1 MSAIDREPFPRGALI
16 AAGSLVAF
24 SLLATAVGRLER
36 LNAPPPPVATSRTAP
51 ADTVELRFA
60 DEANGAVTVRNASS
74 GRTIATLAPGTNGFV
89 RGVMRGLARERKMR
103 GVGAGPPFELSRWND
118 RRLTLRDTVTGRVID
133 LDAFGSSNKEDFV
146 QLLRAKGGPA

>member
-36 LNAPPPPVATSRTAP
+36 LNAPPPSAP
-51 ADTVELRFA
+51 APRSTPAASIDLRFA
-60 DEANGAVTVRNASS
+60 DDANGAVIVREASS

-89 RGVMRGLARERKMR
+89 RGVMRGLVRDRKMR
-103 GVGAGPPFELSRWND
+103 GIGAGPPFQLTRWDD
-118 RRLTLRDTVTGRVID
+118 RRLTLKDTATGRTID

-146 QLLRAKGGPA
+146 VLLPAKGRPA